1 MRALVVDDSAAM
13 RAILRIVLKRQGFE
27 VLEAK
32 QGHDALSVLL
42 ESEHIDLILI
52 DWNMPEMNGFEL
64 LQRVRRDPDYDCTRV
79 MMVTTETSLDQMSI
93 ALLEGANEYMMK
105 PFDEEALNEKL
116 AMIGLAEV

>member
-64 LQRVRRDPDYDCTRV
+64 LQRVRRDPDYDCTRI

-93 ALLEGANEYMMK
+93 ALLEGANENSWTSGEIRRQK
-105 PFDEEALNEKL
+105 RR
-116 AMIGLAEV
+116 ISRSHS